1 MGKMHFDIV
10 VNRDELMKKI
20 NNDIII
26 ERSGDILKINM
37 RGIISIIRDNKDDS
51 SMVPDSDLI
60 KMIELFYGRLSIKQ
74 YNWICEKIKYVIRNN
89 GKYKKLRGIKDM
101 QFL

>member
-1 MGKMHFDIV
+1 
-10 VNRDELMKKI
+10 
-20 NNDIII
+20 
-26 ERSGDILKINM
+26 
-37 RGIISIIRDNKDDS
+37 
-51 SMVPDSDLI
+51 MVPDSDLI
-60 KMIELFYGRLSIKQ
+60 KMIELFWGRLSIKQ